1 MRRTGWVYGT
11 ETPYIV
17 ELLADA
23 PREVPGSNNAA
34 FIWEGLAHMDPK
46 MMRQYRS
53 HSEKATSTD
62 ESKKKVARFRLEYK
76 DGQWELSSAA

>member
-23 PREVPGSNNAA
+23 PREVLGSNNVT
-34 FIWEGLAHMDPK
+34 FIWEDLAHMGPK

-53 HSEKATSTD
+53 QPEKATSTD

>member
-1 MRRTGWVYGT
+1 MYGT

-23 PREVPGSNNAA
+23 PREVLGSNNVA
-34 FIWEGLAHMDPK
+34 FIWEGLAHMGPK

-53 HSEKATSTD
+53 QPEKATSTD

>member
-1 MRRTGWVYGT
+1 MYGT

-23 PREVPGSNNAA
+23 PREVPGSNNVA
-34 FIWEGLAHMDPK
+34 FIWEGHAHMDPK

-53 HSEKATSTD
+53 QPEKATRTD

>member
-17 ELLADA
+17 ELLADT
-23 PREVPGSNNAA
+23 PREVPGSNNVA
-34 FIWEGLAHMDPK
+34 FSWEGLAHMDPK

-53 HSEKATSTD
+53 QSEKATSTD

-76 DGQWELSSAA
+76 DGQEELSSAA

>member
-1 MRRTGWVYGT
+1 MRRTGWVYGA

-46 MMRQYRS
+46 M
-53 HSEKATSTD
+53 D
-62 ESKKKVARFRLEYK
+62 
-76 DGQWELSSAA
+76 AAV